1 MVAMLD
7 HLQPVAA
14 QHAENAN
21 PLHARAGSLRH
32 DGHWLSE
39 AAAERLITTVTA
51 LLDARLGQRG

>member
-7 HLQPVAA
+7 HLQPVTG

-21 PLHARAGSLRH
+21 RLHARAGSLRH

-39 AAAERLITTVTA
+39 AAAERLITAVAT
-51 LLDARLGQRG
+51 LIDGRLGRRG